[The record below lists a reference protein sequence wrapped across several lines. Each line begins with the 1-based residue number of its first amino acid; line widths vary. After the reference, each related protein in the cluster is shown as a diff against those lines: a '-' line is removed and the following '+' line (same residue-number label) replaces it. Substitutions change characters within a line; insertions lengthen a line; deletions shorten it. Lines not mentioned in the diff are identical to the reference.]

1 MASRNQGIKSRNLV
15 HPGVRTGSGAKA
27 INHAGA
33 SQIGA
38 RQGNHFTNGGA
49 DGRMDS
55 RYGGVDLYSTGP
67 GYNKAP
73 YGNAKALDVGGGGP
87 GTGRNVYAR
96 GTQGV
101 QGNPASGNPTP
112 AKELWPGWGKR

>member
-1 MASRNQGIKSRNLV
+1 MTKQIRKNLV
-15 HPGVRTGSGAKA
+15 HPGVRNGSGSKA

-49 DGRMDS
+49 DGRMES

-73 YGNAKALDVGGGGP
+73 YGNEVAKNTVCGVGGSRTIYKTGSQGQRGDGGA
-87 GTGRNVYAR
+87 GL
-96 GTQGV
+96 
-101 QGNPASGNPTP
+101 NPQDPMA
-112 AKELWPGWGKR
+112 GWKR